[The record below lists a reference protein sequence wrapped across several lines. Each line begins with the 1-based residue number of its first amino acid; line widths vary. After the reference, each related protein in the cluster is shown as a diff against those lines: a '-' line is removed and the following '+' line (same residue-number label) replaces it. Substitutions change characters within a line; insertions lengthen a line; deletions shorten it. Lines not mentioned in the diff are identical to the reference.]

1 MKNLIIGQALYIY
14 KRYNYNKYNND
25 ANSIYMSFIL
35 NKIIKCKYINKKN
48 KRKIKKIFNDFFIY
62 NSND

>member
-25 ANSIYMSFIL
+25 ANSIYSIF
-35 NKIIKCKYINKKN
+35 YFYAINKYKYY
-48 KRKIKKIFNDFFIY
+48 IQII
-62 NSND
+62 